1 MAREKIFETRVK
13 KYETYRK
20 NISKS
25 KSEDILNEDRKPSSR
40 VIFQTNTLNTTSA
53 LPIDDVVQTLNEPT
67 EEEIAL
73 KKQRRKELVKQILII
88 GGLALAAC
96 LIIVVGIIIF
106 SK

>member
-1 MAREKIFETRVK
+1 MSETRVK

>member
-1 MAREKIFETRVK
+1 MSETRVK

-106 SK
+106 AK

>member
-1 MAREKIFETRVK
+1 MSETRVK

-88 GGLALAAC
+88 GGLVLAAC

-106 SK
+106 AK